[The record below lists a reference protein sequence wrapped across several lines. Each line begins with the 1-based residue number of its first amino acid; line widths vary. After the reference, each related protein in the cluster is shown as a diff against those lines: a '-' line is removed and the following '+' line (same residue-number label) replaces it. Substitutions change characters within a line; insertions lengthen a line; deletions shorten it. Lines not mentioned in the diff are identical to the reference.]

1 LKSKVFPLI
10 NLFETKLKHEKSA
23 ALNESHAL
31 MLYYINSAS
40 KRAAVVI
47 DLVLGFLSLLSLIFK
62 NYTKVLPLFP
72 TLSFYALIVNSLQRW
87 QNFCYGFKHLGKA
100 YF

>member
-1 LKSKVFPLI
+1 MKVMHCTNAVLHKQCI
-10 NLFETKLKHEKSA
+10 
-23 ALNESHAL
+23 
-31 MLYYINSAS
+31 